1 MSLAAKT
8 LTFALAALLLPPPT
22 VWAQE
27 ASLPE
32 VARQKSGKAAS
43 RVFTNEDLEAGRA
56 PEAARPAASA
66 GMDPAAD
73 KEQAEARITVPGLL
87 PEASLKEARAILES
101 LKRDEEV
108 LLRRYAQIQEK
119 LSRETDEHLR
129 TLYSNSLARRDETL
143 ARKRGQ
149 MAEVEKAIRAGEKS
163 RAPSP
168 GSRHEKDTRVAQ

>member
-8 LTFALAALLLPPPT
+8 LMLALSALLLPSLAG
-22 VWAQE
+22 AQE
-27 ASLPE
+27 PSLAE

-43 RVFTNEDLEAGRA
+43 RVLSNEDLEAGRA
-56 PEAARPAASA
+56 PEAARPA
-66 GMDPAAD
+66 GTDPAAD

-87 PEASLKEARAILES
+87 QEASLKEARAILES

-149 MAEVEKAIRAGEKS
+149 IAEVEKAIRAGEKS